1 MVRISRSIVGACK
14 ARTGEPV
21 IRIERPVLVNPAV
34 NTGTQHPV
42 RTVIDRAGG
51 GRPEEI
57 VAVHIDPHYILQ
69 MVVDLG
75 TYLTALQVVVEIV
88 EITCLHRYIQRREDH
103 SVGGGGDI
111 HILIHHIGITAVDL
125 NQEVA
130 VRAYMQSQLSV
141 HRRVLRA
148 MRLDDTRVDNTVAVL
163 LHVTLQCS
171 QAVEAHYV
179 GIDGEPLFDHLRLEI
194 DVRRGRKR
202 EVLYAA
208 EAVLA
213 MADVQIEVH
222 AHVYAHAPSFI
233 FIVRLDTEIM
243 PAAVHR
249 VGNRCG
255 EGPEL
260 EEVVL
265 YVQFG
270 ARMVLLRMPVERR
283 MGTDL
288 VLAHG
293 TGFGEELVTRLHL
306 VLEVLL
312 GVRLYAH
319 EDLCCPERGLVQVRQ
334 RRTVGVSRPVLLPH
348 AEIAVRG
355 SESGVVVEMAVLIVM
370 HVTSLHTEIEVA
382 GGEGVCEPESQTA
395 LAQRSQ
401 APFGAV
407 VRIDIEDRFL
417 AVIEVVAEIEEGV
430 GVAQRPAD
438 ITVVDLPGLET
449 RRLGEQRVEGSRRL
463 HIRRIFGVHHG
474 CGLNRR
480 LYNSRF
486 GGHFACRLD
495 DGLEVAL
502 HHHRAVQRRIRLRH
516 GVWN

>member
-1 MVRISRSIVGACK
+1 
-14 ARTGEPV
+14 
-21 IRIERPVLVNPAV
+21 
-34 NTGTQHPV
+34 
-42 RTVIDRAGG
+42 
-51 GRPEEI
+51 
-57 VAVHIDPHYILQ
+57 
-69 MVVDLG
+69 
-75 TYLTALQVVVEIV
+75 
-88 EITCLHRYIQRREDH
+88 
-103 SVGGGGDI
+103 
-111 HILIHHIGITAVDL
+111 
-125 NQEVA
+125 
-130 VRAYMQSQLSV
+130 
-141 HRRVLRA
+141 
-148 MRLDDTRVDNTVAVL
+148 
-163 LHVTLQCS
+163 
-171 QAVEAHYV
+171 
-179 GIDGEPLFDHLRLEI
+179 
-194 DVRRGRKR
+194 
-202 EVLYAA
+202 
-208 EAVLA
+208 

-243 PAAVHR
+243 PAAVQR
-249 VGNRCG
+249 VGYR

-283 MGTDL
+283 VGTDL

-293 TGFGEELVTRLHL
+293 TGFGEELVARLHL

-348 AEIAVRG
+348 AEIPVRG

-370 HVTSLHTEIEVA
+370 HVTSLDPEIEVA

-407 VRIDIEDRFL
+407 VRIDIEDRFP

-438 ITVVDLPGLET
+438 VAVVDLPGLET

-480 LYNSRF
+480 LHDSRF

-495 DGLEVAL
+495 DGLEVTL
-502 HHHRAVQRRIRLRH
+502 HGHRAVQRRIRLCH